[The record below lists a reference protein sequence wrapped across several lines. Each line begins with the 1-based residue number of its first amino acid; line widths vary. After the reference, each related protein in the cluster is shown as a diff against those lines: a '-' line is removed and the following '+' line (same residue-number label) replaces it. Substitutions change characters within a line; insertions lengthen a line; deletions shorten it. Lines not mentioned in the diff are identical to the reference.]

1 MDFKEHFSH
10 VVRHASIRVLLALT
24 AVKDME
30 LNQLDVK
37 TAFRHGRLHEEIL
50 MTQPEGYVDSKKADC
65 VCLLKV
71 SVWAEA
77 ITQVM
82 IS

>member
-1 MDFKEHFSH
+1 MDFKEDFSP

-30 LNQLDVK
+30 LNQIDVK

-50 MTQPEGYVDSKKADC
+50 MT
-65 VCLLKV
+65 
-71 SVWAEA
+71 
-77 ITQVM
+77 
-82 IS
+82 